1 MTYKIF
7 DKNSNKIVHETH
19 NYDDAIAYISQDYEN
34 LVFVE
39 D

>member
-19 NYDDAIAYISQDYEN
+19 YYDDAVAYLLQDYEN
-34 LVFVE
+34 LVFIK